1 MINICCVR
9 LPPCQSPKLVLRLMT
24 DKKLLLKKFFKNE
37 ILPVNTDGYFFTG
50 EARNPERKIIL
61 NCE

>member
-1 MINICCVR
+1 
-9 LPPCQSPKLVLRLMT
+9 MT